1 VNSNVVAQ
9 GVESNSLSPTKNE
22 GIAHGL
28 LLTIFPEVNEL

>member
-22 GIAHGL
+22 GIAQGL
-28 LLTIFPEVNEL
+28 LLTTFPDVKEL